1 MFSFPCQKENTFLS
15 LHKTLIKPPSL
26 CISCRKQL
34 NQQLKQQL
42 KQEELRIISLEHS
55 LFQVFFPSNFSISL
69 YYFLYVFIFFVRSVR
84 IIAKNPLILFNLLC
98 LFRKK
103 TIISLFLYLLFKQS
117 IMVYLLP
124 VKFFLIPSFLL
135 PCSNKFT
142 EKTNQIHHKQAIKST
157 FFPSHSVASLE
168 KKQSPN
174 FPIQSLPCFPVP
186 GSSTKRERGKVKG
199 GGSVNLLF
207 ALFLIHFPSVIITCS
222 RGREGWELGRR
233 SRSLRS
239 SPPAPY
245 PLNLWF
251 CPASL
256 ENRGMA
262 RENRE
267 RIGELEKENRERTAK
282 RES

>member
-1 MFSFPCQKENTFLS
+1 
-15 LHKTLIKPPSL
+15 
-26 CISCRKQL
+26 
-34 NQQLKQQL
+34 
-42 KQEELRIISLEHS
+42 
-55 LFQVFFPSNFSISL
+55 
-69 YYFLYVFIFFVRSVR
+69 
-84 IIAKNPLILFNLLC
+84 
-98 LFRKK
+98 
-103 TIISLFLYLLFKQS
+103 
-117 IMVYLLP
+117 MVYLLP
-124 VKFFLIPSFLL
+124 AKCFPIPSFLL

-157 FFPSHSVASLE
+157 FFPSHSTASLE

-174 FPIQSLPCFPVP
+174 FPIQSLPCFPVL
-186 GSSTKRERGKVKG
+186 GSSTKRERQSKR

-207 ALFLIHFPSVIITCS
+207 ALFLIHFPSVISTCS

-239 SPPAPY
+239 SPPAPC

-267 RIGELEKENRERTAK
+267 RIEELEKENRERTAK